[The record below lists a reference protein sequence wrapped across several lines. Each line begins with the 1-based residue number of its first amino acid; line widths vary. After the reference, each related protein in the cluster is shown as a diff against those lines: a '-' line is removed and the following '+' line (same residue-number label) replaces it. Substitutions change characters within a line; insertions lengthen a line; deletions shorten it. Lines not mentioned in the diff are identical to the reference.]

1 MPSTRIVI
9 VGSGLSGGLL
19 ACMLARRG
27 YDVTMYERRP
37 DPRRAGFIGGRSINL
52 ALSCRGV
59 TALQRVG
66 LAETVLSDSIPMPGR
81 LMHDASGALTYQ
93 AYSKDADDVIHSV
106 SRGKLNMTLMDA
118 AEASG
123 VKIVFGH
130 RCVDA
135 DLDAPA
141 ATLRDESSGSVVRAE
156 CDVLF
161 GADGAFSAV
170 RWQMQKTDRFDFSQY
185 YLPHGYKE
193 LTIPPAEACGVD
205 PARHGGFAMAPN
217 ALHIWPRGGSM
228 MIALPNADRS
238 FTCTLFWPFEGEMG
252 FDHVTEHEE
261 VLPFFEEHF
270 GDAVTLIPD
279 LVNDYMTNP
288 IGSLATIRCWPWHAG
303 GRVLILGDASHAI
316 VPFYGQGI
324 NSGFEDC
331 RVLDELLDEYA
342 GDFEAT
348 FPRFSRERKPN
359 ADAIADLALDNFIV
373 MRDSVANPAFLTRKR
388 VEHALHALDAQRFT
402 PLYNLVSFSNTP
414 YAEAR
419 EIGERVI
426 RVAEE
431 IVQRIGVDE
440 MRTMSDEALA
450 SSVRAFVES
459 VT

>member
-1 MPSTRIVI
+1 MAGKRIVI

-19 ACMLARRG
+19 ACTLARRG
-27 YDVTMYERRP
+27 HDVTMYERRP

-59 TALQRVG
+59 TALQRFG
-66 LAETVLSDSIPMPGR
+66 LADAVLADAIPMRGR
-81 LMHDASGALTYQ
+81 LMHDTSGTLTYQ
-93 AYSKDADDVIHSV
+93 AYSKNAEDVIHSV

-118 AEASG
+118 AESSG
-123 VKIVFGH
+123 AKIVFGH

-141 ATLRDESSGSVVRAE
+141 AMLRDEESHDVEQIE
-156 CDVLF
+156 CDALF

-170 RWQMQKTDRFDFSQY
+170 RGRMQRTDRFDYSQD

-193 LTIPPAEACGVD
+193 LTIPPAESCGVD
-205 PARHGGFAMAPN
+205 PAKHDGFAMEPK

-228 MIALPNADRS
+228 MIALPNADKS
-238 FTCTLFWPFEGEMG
+238 FTCTLFWPFEGAMG
-252 FDHVTEHEE
+252 FDRIATRSDIM
-261 VLPFFEEHF
+261 PFFQEHY
-270 GDAVTLIPD
+270 GDAVPLIPQ
-279 LVNDYMTNP
+279 LVDDYVTNP

-331 RVLDELLDEYA
+331 RVFDELLDEHA
-342 GDFEAT
+342 GDFAT
-348 FPRFSRERKPN
+348 VFPQFSRVRKPN
-359 ADAIADLALDNFIV
+359 ADAIADLALDNFVV
-373 MRDSVANPAFLTRKR
+373 MRDSVAHPEFLARKR
-388 VEHALHALDAQRFT
+388 VEHALHAVDAERFT

-414 YAEAR
+414 YSEAR

-426 RVAEE
+426 AVADS
-431 IVQRIGVDE
+431 IVHRIGVE
-440 MRTMSDEALA
+440 ATKTMPDEALLA
-450 SSVRAFVES
+450 KVRAFAEDAG
-459 VT
+459 

>member
-1 MPSTRIVI
+1 MTNKRIVI
-9 VGSGLSGGLL
+9 VGSGLAGGLL
-19 ACMLARRG
+19 ACQLARRG

-37 DPRRAGFIGGRSINL
+37 DPRQAGFVGGRSINL

-66 LAETVLSDSIPMPGR
+66 LDATVLADAIPMRGR
-81 LMHDASGALTYQ
+81 LMHDTDGELTYQ
-93 AYSKDADDVIHSV
+93 AYSKNADDVIHSV
-106 SRGKLNMTLMDA
+106 SRGNLNMTLMDA

-123 VKIVFGH
+123 AKIIFGH

-141 ATLRDESSGSVVRAE
+141 AMMRDSSSGEVARIE
-156 CDVLF
+156 CDALF

-170 RWQMQKTDRFDFSQY
+170 RGKMQKTDRFEYSQS

-193 LTIPPAEACGVD
+193 LTIPPARACGVD
-205 PARHGGFAMAPN
+205 PDKHNGFAIAPN

-252 FDHVTEHEE
+252 FDRVTSREQ
-261 VLPFFEEHF
+261 VVPFFEEHYP
-270 GDAVTLIPD
+270 DAVPLIPA
-279 LVNDYMTNP
+279 LVDDYMDNP
-288 IGSLATIRCWPWHAG
+288 IGSLATIRCAPWNVG
-303 GRVLILGDASHAI
+303 GRVLLLGDASHAI

-331 RVLDELLDEYA
+331 RVLDELLDEHSD
-342 GDFEAT
+342 DFDAA
-348 FPRFSRERKPN
+348 FPAFSRTRKSN
-359 ADAIADLALDNFIV
+359 ADAIADLALYNFIV
-373 MRDSVANPAFLTRKR
+373 MRDSVADPAFLATKR
-388 VEHALHALDAQRFT
+388 VEHALHALDAERFT

-414 YAEAR
+414 YAQAK

-426 RVAEE
+426 GIAEK
-431 IVQRIGVDE
+431 IVHGIGVE
-440 MRTMSDEALA
+440 KTRAMPEEALA
-450 SSVRAFVES
+450 AQVRGCVEQLS
-459 VT
+459 